1 MKKVLVIDDDSE
13 ILELLEKILVS
24 EGYKVFTEGS
34 AEEGLKSFELNSPD
48 LIFTDIELPGIS
60 GLNFLEQI
68 KKENPDIPVIVIT
81 GTDSMHT
88 AIDAAQFRAFEYVE
102 KPLEVDIIK
111 ETAQRA
117 LEASEI
123 DEDDDIITLSILGSA
138 VHDDI
143 IGKSDAIMGV
153 FRRIGELIRT
163 PLSSPILIT
172 GQIGTGKEL
181 IAKTIHS
188 KCNDSA
194 NSPFISLSCGAFSD
208 EELYAVLFGSSS
220 DTGEL
225 QAVGSGTL
233 YFRESF
239 RMSERIR
246 SKLLS
251 VIDNRGFRIDSHSDV
266 IDFHGRIIS
275 SVTTGTD
282 TDINSSSRTNDEL
295 HYRLNEHE
303 INVPPLS
310 ERKEDLPLLAI
321 QEMLRSS
328 RRLGKEMHG
337 ISNQLIEELSEY
349 DFPGNARELKNIIGE
364 SVIRSRSKIL
374 RVSDLPE
381 SFSNKTRGK
390 GISVK
395 VGKTKIDDEII
406 SGSRGLIA
414 IFFAD
419 MVGYTALMQESENEA
434 RKLIRTMRASMK
446 PIIEDFGGKI
456 LQYVGDETLCT
467 FSSAIMSV
475 TAAVEVQKLLR
486 EKNLFE
492 IRIGIH
498 IGDVV
503 VEGNEIYGDGVN
515 VASRLESLTAPGEIC
530 ISQDVYN
537 HIHNQAN
544 IKAESMGAR
553 KLKNVKFEV
562 QVYKVVIE

>member
-13 ILELLEKILVS
+13 ILDLLEKILVS

-81 GTDSMHT
+81 GTGSMHT
-88 AIDAAQFRAFEYVE
+88 AINAAQFRAFEYVE
-102 KPLEVDIIK
+102 KPLEVKIIK

-123 DEDDDIITLSILGSA
+123 DEDDDIITSSILGSA
-138 VHDDI
+138 IHDDI

-172 GQIGTGKEL
+172 GEIGTGKEL

-208 EELYAVLFGSSS
+208 EELYAVLFGSTS

-233 YFRESF
+233 YFRESL

-246 SKLLS
+246 SKLLT

-266 IDFHGRIIS
+266 IDFYGRIIS

-310 ERKEDLPLLAI
+310 ERKEDISLIAV

-328 RRLGKEMHG
+328 GRLGKEMHG

-349 DFPGNARELKNIIGE
+349 DFPGNVRELKNIIGE

-381 SFSNKTRGK
+381 SFSIKTQAQ
-390 GISVK
+390 GISRK
-395 VGKTKIDDEII
+395 VGKKDEKARYD
-406 SGSRGLIA
+406 SRGLLA
-414 IFFAD
+414 ILFSD
-419 MVGYTALMQESENEA
+419 MVGYTALMQESESEA
-434 RKLIRTMRASMK
+434 RKLIKTMRASMK

-456 LQYVGDETLCT
+456 LRYIADETLCT
-467 FSSAIMSV
+467 FGSAIMSV
-475 TAAVEVQKLLR
+475 TAAVEVQKLLK
-486 EKNLFE
+486 EQNLFK
-492 IRIGIH
+492 IRVGIH
-498 IGDVV
+498 IGDVA

-515 VASRLESLTAPGEIC
+515 VASRLESLAAPGEIC